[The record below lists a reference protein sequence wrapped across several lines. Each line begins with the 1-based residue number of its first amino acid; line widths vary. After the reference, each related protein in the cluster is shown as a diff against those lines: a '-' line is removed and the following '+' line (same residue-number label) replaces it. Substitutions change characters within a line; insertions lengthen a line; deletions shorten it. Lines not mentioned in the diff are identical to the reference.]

1 MALLLTIIPLTFFI
15 IHSSPRHPSYIL
27 HFSIFLLS
35 LTKSSLEILQFKL
48 FKMNEKTIHLLERTF
63 RFGVDVLKFLSTLP
77 YNFIY
82 KVPMLQLSRSAT
94 SIGANYEEAQG
105 AVSKRDFSH
114 KIGISYREARESVYW
129 LRTLNELYL
138 DEKFQVDFQKFTAE
152 AIELKKIFTSIKIS
166 SSK

>member
-1 MALLLTIIPLTFFI
+1 
-15 IHSSPRHPSYIL
+15 
-27 HFSIFLLS
+27 
-35 LTKSSLEILQFKL
+35 
-48 FKMNEKTIHLLERTF
+48 MNEKTTQLLERTF

-82 KVPMLQLSRSAT
+82 KVPLLQLSRCST

-105 AVSKRDFSH
+105 AVSKKDFSH
-114 KIGISYREARESVYW
+114 KIGISYRESRESIYW
-129 LRTLNELYL
+129 LRTLNELYQ
-138 DEKFQVDFQKFTAE
+138 DAKYKADFEKFKAE

>member
-1 MALLLTIIPLTFFI
+1 
-15 IHSSPRHPSYIL
+15 
-27 HFSIFLLS
+27 
-35 LTKSSLEILQFKL
+35 
-48 FKMNEKTIHLLERTF
+48 MNEKTTQLLERTF

-82 KVPMLQLSRSAT
+82 KVPMLQLSRCST

-105 AVSKRDFSH
+105 AFSKRDFSY

-129 LRTLNELYL
+129 LKTLSELYP
-138 DEKFQVDFQKFTAE
+138 DDKYKIDFERFKGE
-152 AIELKKIFTSIKIS
+152 ALELKKIFTTIKIS

>member
-1 MALLLTIIPLTFFI
+1 MENGRGKMVMCNLIAMFFI
-15 IHSSPRHPSYIL
+15 FTSPY
-27 HFSIFLLS
+27 FLLS
-35 LTKSSLEILQFKL
+35 LSKPSLEILPYKL
-48 FKMNEKTIHLLERTF
+48 FKMNEKTTHLLARTF

-82 KVPMLQLSRSAT
+82 KVPMLQLSRCST

-129 LRTLNELYL
+129 LRMLNELYR
-138 DEKFQVDFQKFTAE
+138 DEKYQADFERFKAE
-152 AIELKKIFTSIKIS
+152 AVELKKIFTSIRIS
-166 SSK
+166 SGR

>member
-1 MALLLTIIPLTFFI
+1 MLHFPSSILT
-15 IHSSPRHPSYIL
+15 
-27 HFSIFLLS
+27 FSIFLLS
-35 LTKSSLEILQFKL
+35 LTKSSLEILLFKF

-129 LRTLNELYL
+129 LRTLNELYQ
-138 DEKFQVDFQKFTAE
+138 DEKYQMDFEKFTAE
-152 AIELKKIFTSIKIS
+152 AIELKKNIYLD
-166 SSK
+166 

>member
-1 MALLLTIIPLTFFI
+1 
-15 IHSSPRHPSYIL
+15 
-27 HFSIFLLS
+27 
-35 LTKSSLEILQFKL
+35 
-48 FKMNEKTIHLLERTF
+48 MNEKTIHLLERTF

-129 LRTLNELYL
+129 LRTLNELYQ
-138 DEKFQVDFQKFTAE
+138 DEKYQMDFEKFTAE
-152 AIELKKIFTSIKIS
+152 AIELKKNIYLD
-166 SSK
+166 